1 MAHPQNIIVKKR
13 FVIVFSPEVRV
24 DRSLEEGEYKCGKGT
39 VLDVK
44 EAKASLIALKQ
55 I

>member
-1 MAHPQNIIVKKR
+1 MVKKR
-13 FVIVFSPEVRV
+13 LMMVISPEIWV
-24 DRSLEEGEYKCGKGT
+24 DRGLEEGEYKCGKST